1 MYTKN
6 EKNTVSRR
14 KKRIY
19 SVTPVDLNVT
29 EVTLDSDR
37 LKVLDALETVIQHGI
52 ADGLRDATIRDYTKW
67 MTEYVN
73 YSQIIY
79 ADQLNDKVGGGD
91 LMALLK
97 WLDSMSVSPATKRI
111 RLKAVK
117 AVLRRTIERE

>member
-1 MYTKN
+1 MG
-6 EKNTVSRR
+6 
-14 KKRIY
+14 IY
-19 SVTPVDLNVT
+19 SVTPVDLNVS
-29 EVTLDSDR
+29 EFTLNSDR
-37 LKVLDALETVIQHGI
+37 LKVLDALDGI

-79 ADQLNDKVGGGD
+79 ANQLNDKVDGGD

-97 WLDSMSVSPATKRI
+97 WLGSMSVSPDTKRI

-117 AVLRRTIERE
+117 AVLRRCIKRE